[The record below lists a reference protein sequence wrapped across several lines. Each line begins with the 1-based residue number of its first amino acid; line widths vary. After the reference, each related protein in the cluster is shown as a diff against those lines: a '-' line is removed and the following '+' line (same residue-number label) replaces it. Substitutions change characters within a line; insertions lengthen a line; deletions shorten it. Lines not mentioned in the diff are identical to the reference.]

1 MNHLAGVLPMS
12 RSLVALSVLGLFPCV
27 VVAAPV
33 PKSRP
38 LYFPITV
45 GTRWVY
51 EEQPKAGKTKQRVE
65 VIASVEEK
73 DGATVVSVRSVL
85 DGAGATRHKVAISNK
100 GLFMLENDGDK
111 ADPPLCVLKLHAPVG
126 TKWTVNSALSSVTI
140 KGTAAVAEPAR
151 IKVPAGTY
159 TAVRVEMAYT
169 VLNEKYHSTIWIAQ
183 GIGIVKMVS
192 ADETV
197 VLKSFTPGK

>member
-1 MNHLAGVLPMS
+1 MP
-12 RSLVALSVLGLFPCV
+12 RSLVLTVLGLLPCV
-27 VVAAPV
+27 AVAAPV
-33 PKSRP
+33 PKARP
-38 LYFPITV
+38 LYFPVTV

-51 EEQPKAGKTKQRVE
+51 EETPKAGKTKQRVE
-65 VIASVEEK
+65 VITSVEGK
-73 DGATVVSVRSVL
+73 DGAKVVSVRSVL

-100 GLFMLENDGDK
+100 GLFMLENDGDR
-111 ADPPLCVLKLHAPVG
+111 ADPPLCVLKLPAPAG

-140 KGTAAVAEPAR
+140 EGTATVAEPER

-169 VLNEKYHSTIWIAQ
+169 VLNEKYHSTVWLAP